1 MKKIIILTFITLLAF
16 ACSKDFIQKD
26 PYGVLTDQQI
36 LKSENLEGLI
46 ISAYSILNGQMDEGS
61 NAYNS
66 PASNWSFGDVTSDDM
81 YKGGGGT
88 GDQNQIHLME
98 IFNITPDIYDIER
111 KWLALY
117 EGVRR
122 SNQALHALQ
131 LTDDMEQSL
140 KDQRIAEMRFLR
152 GHFYFELKK
161 IFNQIPYLDENALDL
176 NDFYVSNTEY
186 SSAELWGKIEAD
198 FQAAFAGLPATQ
210 SDPGRPTKW
219 AAEAYLCKTYIYQ
232 QKWNDALTA
241 ADQVINNGGYSLL
254 PNFNETFLPENDNGP
269 QVIFSIQYS
278 INDGSPRNYN
288 GSIGDRLI
296 PPGGPR
302 YAGYGFERPS
312 QNLINAYKTD
322 SITGLPVTGN
332 STIVPGDFVD
342 PRLDYTV
349 ARPGIPY
356 KDLGINYEASWARDL
371 ATYGPYGPKKRVL
384 SANSPYYLPSWP
396 YVVASN
402 FIVIRY
408 ADVLLWKAEASI
420 ELGDLE
426 GGRNLINTIRR
437 RARNGNYVQN
447 LAGTGDADN
456 YAIGEYTNAF
466 TDYTEAINALRLERR
481 LEFAHEG
488 QRFFDLVRWGIA
500 DSVLNTYFA
509 SEQSLRGYL
518 IGAHFVQGKN
528 EYMPIPQAQVDLG
541 HGLITQNPNY

>member
-1 MKKIIILTFITLLAF
+1 MKKIIIVAFIVLF
-16 ACSKDFIQKD
+16 ASSCSKEFIEKE

-36 LKSENLEGLI
+36 ALPDNLDGLI
-46 ISAYSILNGQMDEGS
+46 ISAYSILNGQMDQGS

-98 IFNITPDIYDIER
+98 IFNISPDIYDIER

-122 SNQALHALQ
+122 ANLALNVLNSSEGIS
-131 LTDDMEQSL
+131 DDFKQE
-140 KDQRIAEMRFLR
+140 RIAEMRFLR

-161 IFNQIPYLDENALDL
+161 IYNRIPYLDESATQLK
-176 NDFYVSNTEY
+176 DFYVSNTEY
-186 SSAELWGKIEAD
+186 TSEELWGKIEDD
-198 FQAAFAGLPATQ
+198 FKAAYDVLPKTQAE
-210 SDPGRPTKW
+210 PGRPTKW

-232 QKWNDALTA
+232 KKWDEALTA
-241 ADQVINNGGYSLL
+241 ADQVIKYGGYSLM
-254 PNFNETFLPENDNGP
+254 PNFGDVFTAENDNGP
-269 QVIFSIQYS
+269 EIVFAIQYS

-322 SITGLPVTGN
+322 SVTGLPVTGN
-332 STIVPGDFVD
+332 SLVQPGDYLD
-342 PRLDYTV
+342 PRVDYTV
-349 ARPGIPY
+349 GRPGIPY
-356 KDLGINYEASWARDL
+356 KDLGILYEESWARDL

-384 SANSPYYLPSWP
+384 SANSPFYLPHWP
-396 YVVASN
+396 YVVAMN
-402 FIVIRY
+402 YYIIRY
-408 ADVLLWKAEASI
+408 ADVLLWKAEALI
-420 ELGDLE
+420 ETGDFE
-426 GGRNLINTIRR
+426 GGRELINMIRS
-437 RARNGNYVQN
+437 RAHNSKYVQN
-447 LAGTGDADN
+447 LENTGDADN
-456 YAIGEYTNAF
+456 YRVGEYTDPFN
-466 TDYTEAINALRLERR
+466 DYTEAISALRLERR

-500 DSVLNTYFA
+500 DSVLNSYFA
-509 SEQSLRGYL
+509 SEKALRGYL
-518 IGAHFVQGKN
+518 VGAHFESGKN
-528 EYMPIPQAQVDLG
+528 EYMPIPQAQIDLSQ
-541 HGLITQNPNY
+541 GLIVQNPGY